1 MGLKGVSQAVSQ
13 AVSHAKIVVV
23 ALLIALSISGTTEAV
38 SLPPPTGP
46 YQVSIR
52 KYAIDYYNDHDPVA
66 PNNVSTAFLATI
78 FYPTLQKPQGA
89 PKPYLNAETAAFFE
103 QNWHYSNG
111 TLSSITS
118 SVQENAPFLEPK
130 SVSDGPLHLPTILF
144 GPGGGG
150 PPVEGN
156 TILLSELASHGYA
169 IIGLDHP
176 FEQPFIR
183 YPNGTGVTGIDL
195 DNIDVDLVDIYNMRL
210 NDNSVFLDRHL
221 SELVRKFKLPL
232 STTKLGA
239 FGYSLGGAAAL
250 GSLQGHGQIISGLN
264 LDGTLIGSPA
274 SNSSAADERRPAF
287 LIGSEGHGG
296 VGQGDNTWVT
306 FPQWQTGWQRKIN
319 INGTTHHDFF
329 DDTFWKTLE
338 AGADP
343 HAGPIDGLEQVRI
356 LNAYVKAF
364 FDLTLLGK
372 SSPILD
378 GPSPE
383 FPEVVF
389 SNV

>member
-1 MGLKGVSQAVSQ
+1 MGLIGIYRQPVSRT
-13 AVSHAKIVVV
+13 KLIITT
-23 ALLIALSISGTTEAV
+23 LLVTLYIPGITEAV

-46 YQVSIR
+46 YHVGVR
-52 KYAIDYYNDHDPVA
+52 KYAIEYYNDHDPVA

-78 FYPTLQKPQGA
+78 FYPTSQKPEGA
-89 PKPYLNAETAAFFE
+89 PKPYLNLETAAYFE

-118 SVQENAPFLEPK
+118 TVQEDAPFLESK
-130 SVSDGPLHLPTILF
+130 SAIDGPLHLPTILF

-169 IIGLDHP
+169 IIGIDHP

-195 DNIDVDLVDIYNMRL
+195 DNVDIDLVDIYNMRL
-210 NDNSVFLDRHL
+210 EDNSVFLKDHL
-221 SELVRKFKLPL
+221 PDFVRKLKLPL
-232 STTKLGA
+232 NTTNLGA

-250 GSLQGHGQIISGLN
+250 GSLQSHGQIVSGLN
-264 LDGTLIGSPA
+264 LDGTLIGNPA
-274 SNSSAADERRPAF
+274 LNSSAADERKPAF
-287 LIGSEGHGG
+287 LIGSQGHGSSG
-296 VGQGDNTWVT
+296 TGDNTWVT
-306 FPQWQTGWQRKIN
+306 FPQWQTDWHRKIN
-319 INGTTHHDFF
+319 VNGTTHHDFF

-338 AGADP
+338 VGADP
-343 HAGPIDGLEQVRI
+343 HAGPIDSLEQVRI

-364 FDLTLLGK
+364 FDFTLLGK
-372 SSPILD
+372 SSALLD
-378 GPSPE
+378 GPSSE

-389 SNV
+389 SSVADL

>member
-1 MGLKGVSQAVSQ
+1 MRLIDVNRRLASRTK
-13 AVSHAKIVVV
+13 
-23 ALLIALSISGTTEAV
+23 ALVTTLLVTLSVPGTVEAV
-38 SLPPPTGP
+38 SLPSPTGP
-46 YQVSIR
+46 YQVGVR

-78 FYPTLQKPQGA
+78 FYPTLQKPEGA
-89 PKPYLNAETAAFFE
+89 PKPYLNPETAAFFE

-118 SVQENAPFLEPK
+118 TVQDGAPFLEPE
-130 SVSDGPLHLPTILF
+130 SATDGLPTILF

-169 IIGLDHP
+169 IIGIDHP

-183 YPNGTGVTGIDL
+183 YPNGTGVVGIDL
-195 DNIDVDLVDIYNMRL
+195 DKIDIDLSDIYNMRL
-210 NDNSVFLDRHL
+210 EDNSVFLNDHL
-221 SELVRKFKLPL
+221 PEFVQTLKLPL

-250 GSLQGHGQIISGLN
+250 GSLQSHDQIISGLN
-264 LDGTLIGSPA
+264 LDGSVIGSLA
-274 SNSSAADERRPAF
+274 LNSSAADTRMPAF
-287 LIGSEGHGG
+287 LVGHEGHGD
-296 VGQGDNTWVT
+296 VGNGDDTWVT
-306 FPQWQTGWQRKIN
+306 FPRWQTGWHRTIE

-338 AGADP
+338 VGSDP
-343 HAGPIDGLEQVRI
+343 HAGTIDGLEQVGI

-364 FDLTLLGK
+364 FDFTMLGK
-372 SSPILD
+372 SSPLLD

-389 SNV
+389 AR